1 MSNPWFRMYSE
12 FSHDPKI
19 QMMTEAMQRRYI
31 MVMCLRCSND
41 LVTLH
46 ETEIAF
52 HLRITD
58 AELAETKALFIAKGF
73 IDDQWNL
80 LNWDKRQFKSDS
92 SAERV
97 ARHRENKKVASNAA
111 VTLPKRQ
118 SNALDTDTDTDK
130 KEPSS
135 PDKPDDGFAEFWKA
149 YPRKVGKG
157 AALKAWGK
165 IKSKADTL
173 QAILQA
179 IAWQRTSKDW
189 TKDDGQFI
197 PHPSTWL
204 NEQRWLDE
212 QPGKPADAIPFDR
225 EAYEAK
231 RKADNKA
238 AREAYMAAE
247 EAATVPVA
255 RRAQ

>member
-1 MSNPWFRMYSE
+1 MMS
-12 FSHDPKI
+12 
-19 QMMTEAMQRRYI
+19 EAMQRRYTMI
-31 MVMCLRCSND
+31 MCLRCSND

-52 HLRITD
+52 HLRISD
-58 AELAETKALFIAKGF
+58 AELVETKALFISKGF
-73 IDDQWNL
+73 IDDKWNL

-92 SAERV
+92 SAPRV
-97 ARHRENKKVASNAA
+97 AKHRANKKAASNAD
-111 VTLPKRQ
+111 VTLPQRQ
-118 SNALDTDTDTDK
+118 SNALDTDTDTD

-157 AALKAWGK
+157 AAQRAWNK

-173 QAILQA
+173 QAILKA
-179 IAWQRTSKDW
+179 IAWQRTADQW
-189 TKDDGQFI
+189 TKNGGQFI

-212 QPGKPADAIPFDR
+212 APAQVAAPIQIDR
-225 EAYEAK
+225 AAYEAK
-231 RKADNKA
+231 KKAEMA
-238 AREAYMAAE
+238 IAREAYKRDQAESMIPVRAAK
-247 EAATVPVA
+247 
-255 RRAQ
+255 